1 MEGEPTYDAAMNH
14 AEAFSLEESYDAFP
28 RIEAEFEGA
37 LDASLGPRGPELLY
51 ELVQG
56 LHLAPRANVLD
67 VGCGEGRHSLAL
79 AERFGFSVHG
89 VDPVP
94 RHIELSTER
103 LDAAAARR
111 PELRELVRFHRG
123 STESLPLEDRTI
135 DLIWCRDVLVHV
147 FALET
152 AFTEWRRVLRD
163 DGRAIVFQT
172 LATDRLEPREAAWP
186 FAALGIAVGSTD
198 PKRVDESIAAGGLH
212 EAARAGADVV
222 ILDTAGRL
230 HVDEELMD
238 ELVRLK
244 RSLAV
249 TETLLVADAMT
260 GQDAVKLGEA
270 FGQKIGLDGVI
281 LTKLDGDSR
290 GGAALSLRLAT
301 GQSIRFAGTGEKPA
315 DLEIFQ
321 AERVASRILGMGDV
335 LSLIEKAESAVDR
348 QQAAEVERRLRAGQL
363 SFDDFL
369 TQIRQLRSM
378 GSLEGVL
385 DMLPGGAALKAQV
398 GGQDTEKEMGRM
410 EAIILS
416 MTPRERARPE
426 LIDGARKRR
435 IARGSGTQPSDVNRV
450 LKARD
455 AMQKL
460 ARQMGRQ
467 PKQRGLAGT
476 RRAAPRLFGQGGGN
490 W

>member
-1 MEGEPTYDAAMNH
+1 MNH

-123 STESLPLEDRTI
+123 STESLPLDDRTI

-172 LATDRLEPREAAWP
+172 LATDRLEPREAAWL
-186 FAALGIAVGSTD
+186 FTALASPSVARTQNAWTRASLPAVSASIDAST
-198 PKRVDESIAAGGLH
+198 SA
-212 EAARAGADVV
+212 
-222 ILDTAGRL
+222 T
-230 HVDEELMD
+230 
-238 ELVRLK
+238 
-244 RSLAV
+244 
-249 TETLLVADAMT
+249 T
-260 GQDAVKLGEA
+260 GQRSMKNERAVRHGSSC
-270 FGQKIGLDGVI
+270 
-281 LTKLDGDSR
+281 TR
-290 GGAALSLRLAT
+290 
-301 GQSIRFAGTGEKPA
+301 
-315 DLEIFQ
+315 
-321 AERVASRILGMGDV
+321 RVCSRI
-335 LSLIEKAESAVDR
+335 
-348 QQAAEVERRLRAGQL
+348 
-363 SFDDFL
+363 
-369 TQIRQLRSM
+369 
-378 GSLEGVL
+378 
-385 DMLPGGAALKAQV
+385 
-398 GGQDTEKEMGRM
+398 
-410 EAIILS
+410 
-416 MTPRERARPE
+416 
-426 LIDGARKRR
+426 R
-435 IARGSGTQPSDVNRV
+435 IATWRGSGA
-450 LKARD
+450 AR
-455 AMQKL
+455 MKSS
-460 ARQMGRQ
+460 
-467 PKQRGLAGT
+467 
-476 RRAAPRLFGQGGGN
+476 
-490 W
+490 